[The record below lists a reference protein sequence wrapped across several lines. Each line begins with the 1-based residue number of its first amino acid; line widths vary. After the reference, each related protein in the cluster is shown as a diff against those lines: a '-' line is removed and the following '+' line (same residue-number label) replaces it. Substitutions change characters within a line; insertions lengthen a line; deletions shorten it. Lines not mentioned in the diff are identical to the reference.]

1 MFSEEAGIQ
10 AAMFETYNAASD
22 LIDRNLPRRADKV
35 AFVDDAGSYTFAELS
50 ERVDRFAGH
59 LGVLGIGQEARILLC
74 LEDGIDFVTA
84 ALGAIKAGVV
94 PVMVNPLLTSDDYAY
109 LLDDCRAVALVVSA
123 APWIALSPIR
133 ADRTFLK
140 HVVFA
145 GEGAPPGATPM
156 AEALAAAPPRRHAAP
171 TRADEPCLWQYSSGS
186 TGRPK
191 GTIHLHGS
199 IAALTELYPRQILA
213 LNEAD
218 VTFSAAK
225 LFFGYGF
232 GNGLIFPLATGATA
246 ILMAERP
253 TPAAVFAR
261 LRAHRPSVF
270 YGVPTLYATML
281 ASPEAPIAEMSALRV
296 CTSAGEALPAD
307 LGERW
312 RARFGVDILD
322 GIGST
327 EMFHIFL
334 SNRPGDVRHGTT
346 GRPLDGFELALLD
359 ETGQPVP
366 HGEVGELHIKGPTA
380 ASAYWARQEKSR
392 ETFLGAWTRSGDK
405 FRQDADG
412 RYVYCG
418 RSDDMLKVGGI
429 YVSPFEVE
437 SALIGHP
444 DVAEAAVVGWRDD
457 ADLVKPKAFVVLAG
471 ATAGRD
477 MAAELKA
484 HVKSRL
490 APYKYPR
497 WFEFVDALPKT
508 ATGKIERY
516 KLRQRPPA

>member
-1 MFSEEAGIQ
+1 MQ
-10 AAMFETYNAASD
+10 LYNAASD
-22 LIDRNLPRRADKV
+22 LIDRNLPHRAAKI
-35 AFVDDAGSYTFAELS
+35 AFIDDAGSYSFGELS
-50 ERVDRFAGH
+50 ERVDRFAGY
-59 LGVLGIGQEARILLC
+59 LRGLGIGQEARLALC
-74 LEDGIDFVTA
+74 LEDGIDFVVA

-94 PVMVNPLLTSDDYAY
+94 PVMLNPLLTSVDYEY
-109 LLDDCRAVALVVSA
+109 LLDDCRAVALVVSD
-123 APWIALSPIR
+123 APWAALAPIR
-133 ADRTFLK
+133 EARPFLK
-140 HVVFA
+140 HVLFA
-145 GEGAPPGATPM
+145 GEAF
-156 AEALAAAPPRRHAAP
+156 AEALALATPQREAAP
-171 TRADEPCLWQYSSGS
+171 TLADEPCLWQYSSGS

-199 IAALTELYPRQILA
+199 IAALTELYPRQILDLTA
-213 LNEAD
+213 DD

-261 LRAHRPSVF
+261 LRAHRPTVF
-270 YGVPTLYATML
+270 YGVPTLYNSML
-281 ASPEAPIAEMSALRV
+281 ASPDLPMAEASTLRL

-312 RARFGVDILD
+312 RARFGIDILD

-327 EMFHIFL
+327 EMFHIFC
-334 SNRPGDVRHGTT
+334 SNRPGDVCYGTT
-346 GRPLDGFELALLD
+346 GRPLDGFELAILD
-359 ETGQPVP
+359 EAGAPVSV
-366 HGEVGELHIKGPTA
+366 GEVGELHIKGPTA
-380 ASAYWARQEKSR
+380 ASGYWARR
-392 ETFLGAWTRSGDK
+392 EASQQTFLGAWTRSGDK

-418 RSDDMLKVGGI
+418 RSDDMLKVSGI

-437 SALIGHP
+437 SALISHP
-444 DVAEAAVVGWRDD
+444 DVAEAAVVGWLD
-457 ADLVKPKAFVVLAG
+457 AAGLVKPKAFVVLATETG
-471 ATAGRD
+471 ARD

-484 HVKSRL
+484 HAKACL

-497 WFEFVDALPKT
+497 WFEFLEALPKT

-516 KLRQRPPA
+516 KLRMRE